1 MSLSGVLENTE
12 VLDKAGDGVC
22 RFGEAYG
29 SFPENFIKINHMESS
44 QDFPCPLSPI
54 MGSWETCF
62 WMIKN

>member
-29 SFPENFIKINHMESS
+29 SFPENFKKIKHMESG
-44 QDFPCPLSPI
+44 QDFPLS
-54 MGSWETCF
+54 MSFKSNNGVLEDMF
-62 WMIKN
+62 LVD